1 MAIVALLFLVA
12 VAIAIV
18 AAGFAKKYYNMY
30 QAASR
35 TVTRIIEE
43 AEEYIKDETVKI
55 RAQAIKGSTAVVK
68 GRVAEQLVP
77 FRPDFN
83 YNPRDIRFLGSPID
97 LVVFDGLT
105 EGELKQVAFVEVKTG
120 NSRMSKRER
129 QVRDAIHDG
138 RVTFEVFRATPLLE
152 EVQNVGT

>member
-1 MAIVALLFLVA
+1 MVVVAIVTLLFMAASA
-12 VAIAIV
+12 VF
-18 AAGFAKKYYNMY
+18 AALWYKYYIMY
-30 QAASR
+30 HAAAE

-43 AEEYIKDETVKI
+43 AEEYIKNKTVEI